1 MTQPHD
7 VAADVD
13 VLCVGETMAM
23 VTPHGGAPLAPTTPL
38 ALAAGGAESNVAAF
52 LAPLG
57 HRVAWASRLGDDP
70 LGRIVRDLVRDT
82 GVDTSLVELTDRPTG
97 LYVKAPGPDGTA
109 VLYYRSGSAAS
120 TMDVEFAGRLDAV
133 RPRVLH
139 LSGITPALSPGCRDL
154 VRHLVLDRPVGGAV
168 VSFDVNHRPGLW
180 SAERASEELATLA
193 QAADVVLVGLDEAR
207 RLWGCRTAEEVR
219 SVLDRPAALVVKDG
233 ADEAVSFGPE
243 GTTRVP
249 ARRVDVVEPVGAG
262 DAFAAGW
269 LSGMLDGRDAW
280 ERLALG
286 HLVAAAALGS
296 ATDHADL
303 PTRAQIQLELD
314 HQRAEARA
322 AGVPT
327 PGDRHG

>member
-1 MTQPHD
+1 
-7 VAADVD
+7 
-13 VLCVGETMAM
+13 
-23 VTPHGGAPLAPTTPL
+23 
-38 ALAAGGAESNVAAF
+38 
-52 LAPLG
+52 
-57 HRVAWASRLGDDP
+57 
-70 LGRIVRDLVRDT
+70 
-82 GVDTSLVELTDRPTG
+82 VDTSLVELTDRPTG

-120 TMDVEFAGRLDAV
+120 TMDAGFATRLAAV

-139 LSGITPALSPGCRDL
+139 LSGITPALSPGCREL
-154 VRHLVLDRPVGGAV
+154 VRHLVRDRPLGPAV

-180 SAERASEELATLA
+180 SAHAARDELAALA
-193 QAADVVLVGLDEAR
+193 QAADVVLVGLDEAH

-219 SVLDRPAALVVKDG
+219 SLLDGPATLVVKDG
-233 ADEAVSFGPE
+233 AVEAVSFTPD

-249 ARRVDVVEPVGAG
+249 ARRVHVVEPVGAG

-269 LSGMLDGRDAW
+269 ISGMLDGRDAW

-303 PTRAQIQLELD
+303 PTRRQIQHELER
-314 HQRAEARA
+314 QRAGADVA
-322 AGVPT
+322 AGPSRT
-327 PGDRHG
+327 GDDHG

>member
-1 MTQPHD
+1 MTQH
-7 VAADVD
+7 DVD

-23 VTPHGGAPLAPTTPL
+23 VTPHGGAALSPGTPL
-38 ALAAGGAESNVAAF
+38 ALAAGGAESNVAGF

-57 HRVAWASRLGDDP
+57 HRAAWASRLGDDP

-109 VLYYRSGSAAS
+109 VLYYRAGSAAS
-120 TMDVEFAGRLDAV
+120 TMDAAFAHRLADRLTV

-139 LSGITPALSPGCRDL
+139 LSGITPALSAGCREL
-154 VRHLVLDRPVGGAV
+154 VRHLVLDRPLGAAV

-180 SAERASEELATLA
+180 SAADARDELARLA
-193 QAADVVLVGLDEAR
+193 QAADVVLVGLDEAH
-207 RLWGCRTAEEVR
+207 RLWGCSTAEEVR
-219 SVLDRPAALVVKDG
+219 SLLDRPTVLVVKDG
-233 ADEAVSFGPE
+233 AVEAVSFTPRGV
-243 GTTRVP
+243 TRVA
-249 ARRVDVVEPVGAG
+249 ARPVDVVEPVGAG

-269 LSGMLDGRDAW
+269 LSGMLDGRDDW

-296 ATDHADL
+296 ATDHAHL
-303 PTRAQIQLELD
+303 PPRPQIQLELD
-314 HQRAEARA
+314 RQRAEAHA
-322 AGVPT
+322 AAAPPR
-327 PGDRHG
+327 PGDDHG